1 MAKYS
6 QAKRPMKVQTVLGKD
21 GLLLEGFA
29 GDEGISAPF
38 HFTLDLLSEDPSV
51 DGQKLLRTPASVSV
65 ELPGGGERLLHGLI
79 SRFVQLDRK
88 GELTAYRA
96 ELRPWLWFLSLSAD
110 CRIFQNLSVLEIVE
124 QVFKEQGYSDFQIKC
139 TKSYPKREFCVQ
151 YRETHLNFVSRL
163 LEDEGIFYFFEHSKD
178 KHTLTLADG
187 NSAATSCPGQATA
200 RMASMAGPWQGE
212 DVVTAFQR
220 EQAVHTGKVT
230 LRDYDYLQPTT
241 QLESSVAGQGAA
253 EAYDYPG
260 SYTKPDEGD
269 RYARLRLEEHET
281 WAQVLRGTSTCRAFA
296 SGTRFDLK
304 EHYRGDMNQ
313 SYMLVHVQHAGHG
326 GGYGAWD
333 SGSLDY
339 QNSFVVIP
347 HSVPFRPPRISRNV
361 VARGSQTAVVVGKSG
376 EEIWVDKHSR
386 VKVQFY
392 WDRKGK
398 KDENSSCWVRVSS
411 AWAGKNWGAVD
422 IPRIGQEV
430 IVDFL
435 EGDPD
440 RPIITGRVYNA
451 DQAPPYA
458 LPANQTQSGIK
469 SRSSKSGGSDN
480 CNEIRVEDKK
490 GSEEI
495 LIHAEKDLKTEVE
508 NDENRQV
515 GHDRTTVIENNDT
528 RTVNKGNDAVTVKQ
542 GDQAVVLEMG
552 NQQVTLK
559 QGNQEVTLK
568 MGNQTTTLDMG
579 NLSAKTSLGKIAQEA
594 MQGIELKV
602 GQNTIKIDQTGVTI
616 KGLMVSIEGQIQ
628 AELKGVMTSVKGD
641 GMLTVKGGIT
651 MIN

>member
-1 MAKYS
+1 
-6 QAKRPMKVQTVLGKD
+6 
-21 GLLLEGFA
+21 
-29 GDEGISAPF
+29 
-38 HFTLDLLSEDPSV
+38 
-51 DGQKLLRTPASVSV
+51 
-65 ELPGGGERLLHGLI
+65 
-79 SRFVQLDRK
+79 
-88 GELTAYRA
+88 
-96 ELRPWLWFLSLSAD
+96 
-110 CRIFQNLSVLEIVE
+110 
-124 QVFKEQGYSDFQIKC
+124 
-139 TKSYPKREFCVQ
+139 KSYPKREFCVQ

-430 IVDFL
+430 IIDFL

-515 GHDRTTVIENNDT
+515 GHERTTVIENNDT

-542 GDQAVVLEMG
+542 GDQAVVLEMRS
-552 NQQVTLK
+552 QQVTLK

-616 KGLMVSIEGQIQ
+616 KGLMVSI
-628 AELKGVMTSVKGD
+628 
-641 GMLTVKGGIT
+641 
-651 MIN
+651 